1 VQDMTYDPLA
11 GQRGVDSAEF
21 DVFVWGTVF
30 LDIIFTGLED
40 KPAGGTEVWAGGMGS
55 CPGGIANLAIAA
67 SRLGLRTS
75 LAAAFGDDDYADF
88 CWRTLSEQEHVD
100 LGRSRRFDRWHS
112 PVTVSVSLDDDR
124 SMVTH
129 GHPSPLSATEMIGQ
143 PPRSRSVIVDLS
155 NTEPLGNPD
164 RPTWVD
170 LARKDGAL
178 VFADVGWDST
188 GVWSPTVLDQLDHC
202 DAFLPNAAEA
212 MAYTRTQTAQD
223 ALYTLADRV
232 PLAVVTNGAEGALAI
247 DSATG
252 EEAWVPALRVPAL
265 DPTGAGDVFGA
276 GLVIGTLSGW
286 SLDQR
291 LAFATLCSAL
301 AVQQFGGSLAA
312 PGWGDIADWW
322 HDVRDA
328 NGHASYGRSLRRR
341 YAFLDDIVPTVPVGA
356 VRRAAATIAR
366 NADLVRIPS
375 ANSGSSGPVDN
386 ERSAS

>member
-1 VQDMTYDPLA
+1 
-11 GQRGVDSAEF
+11 
-21 DVFVWGTVF
+21 
-30 LDIIFTGLED
+30 
-40 KPAGGTEVWAGGMGS
+40 
-55 CPGGIANLAIAA
+55 
-67 SRLGLRTS
+67 
-75 LAAAFGDDDYADF
+75 
-88 CWRTLSEQEHVD
+88 
-100 LGRSRRFDRWHS
+100 
-112 PVTVSVSLDDDR
+112 
-124 SMVTH
+124 
-129 GHPSPLSATEMIGQ
+129 
-143 PPRSRSVIVDLS
+143 
-155 NTEPLGNPD
+155 
-164 RPTWVD
+164 
-170 LARKDGAL
+170 
-178 VFADVGWDST
+178 
-188 GVWSPTVLDQLDHC
+188 
-202 DAFLPNAAEA
+202 
-212 MAYTRTQTAQD
+212 
-223 ALYTLADRV
+223 
-232 PLAVVTNGAEGALAI
+232 VTNGAEGALAI